1 MFPPAIITGKAINI
15 LLKLIG
21 NVIVTSLLPLEVYPH
36 CRKSEQWGSIN
47 IIYGT
52 GFYTLNFPITFN
64 SLYTIVDGGIFDVEI
79 QSRNNSSFKI
89 EQRSGQSS
97 DIYCYIALG
106 K

>member
-1 MFPPAIITGKAINI
+1 MNYFSPLSAIISKSP
-15 LLKLIG
+15 
-21 NVIVTSLLPLEVYPH
+21 IVSH
-36 CRKSEQWGSIN
+36 NRQWGSIN

>member
-1 MFPPAIITGKAINI
+1 MLQENNFFRCSI
-15 LLKLIG
+15 LP
-21 NVIVTSLLPLEVYPH
+21 IV
-36 CRKSEQWGSIN
+36 QWGSIN